1 MGWQTYVPDPAEA
14 TALLQAVNELA
25 RALRHWDFDGD
36 GCIDDGRQPL
46 RLGGAAIITS
56 GSTTA
61 QQDAYRYGC
70 ARLGVDARDGGWALW
85 HSWDDKAR
93 AHTLVTTALD
103 TIRALRGN
111 WSHGRDV
118 HRVQPRRAR
127 IAAVVPDWVGPI
139 TLSPSPAATV
149 GLGGR

>member
-1 MGWQTYVPDPAEA
+1 MPQIVVQD
-14 TALLQAVNELA
+14 
-25 RALRHWDFDGD
+25 
-36 GCIDDGRQPL
+36 
-46 RLGGAAIITS
+46 LGGAAIITP

-70 ARLGVDARDGGWALW
+70 ARLGVDAQDGGWALW

-93 AHTLVTTALD
+93 AHTLVTTAQD

-118 HRVQPRRAR
+118 HPVQPRRAR

-139 TLSPSPAATV
+139 TLSPSHAATV